1 MEKVDRDRLKNYL
14 TTHPDAYLTEIA
26 SEFGCHPTTIHYALK
41 AMGYSLKKSCTYCE
55 QDPEKVN
62 RFLKELNHLSYLTPI
77 YIYETGVKTYFY
89 LEYDRALSRQL
100 VSLGEDII
108 I

>member
-1 MEKVDRDRLKNYL
+1 M
-14 TTHPDAYLTEIA
+14 TEIA
-26 SEFGCHPTTIHYALK
+26 AEFNCPPTTIHYALK
-41 AMGYSLKKSCTYCE
+41 AMGYSLKKSRTYCE

-62 RFLKELNHLSYLTPI
+62 RFLLSYLTPI
-77 YIYETGVKTYFY
+77 YIYETGVETYFY

-100 VSLGEDII
+100 VSLEEDII

>member
-1 MEKVDRDRLKNYL
+1 
-14 TTHPDAYLTEIA
+14 
-26 SEFGCHPTTIHYALK
+26 
-41 AMGYSLKKSCTYCE
+41 MGYSLKKSRTYCE

-77 YIYETGVKTYFY
+77 YIYETEVETYFY

-100 VSLGEDII
+100 VSLEEDII

>member
-1 MEKVDRDRLKNYL
+1 MEKVDRDRLKNYIE
-14 TTHPDAYLTEIA
+14 THPDAYLTEIA

-41 AMGYSLKKSCTYCE
+41 AMGYTLKKSRTYCE

-77 YIYETGVKTYFY
+77 YIYETGVETYFY

-100 VSLGEDII
+100 VSLEEDII

>member
-1 MEKVDRDRLKNYL
+1 M
-14 TTHPDAYLTEIA
+14 TEIA
-26 SEFGCHPTTIHYALK
+26 AEFNCPPTTIHYALK
-41 AMGYSLKKSCTYCE
+41 AMGYSLKKSRTYCE

-62 RFLKELNHLSYLTPI
+62 RFLKELNHLGYLTPI
-77 YIYETGVKTYFY
+77 YIYETGVETYFY

-100 VSLGEDII
+100 VSLEEDII

>member
-1 MEKVDRDRLKNYL
+1 M
-14 TTHPDAYLTEIA
+14 TEIA
-26 SEFGCHPTTIHYALK
+26 AEFNCPPTTIHYALK

-62 RFLKELNHLSYLTPI
+62 RFLKELNHLTI

-100 VSLGEDII
+100 VSLEEDII